1 MEKITT
7 PGSDTI
13 VAPATAPGQAALA
26 VLRLSGPQAIAIADT
41 LWRGKSL
48 AQADSHT
55 AHLGT
60 VLDSRGLQLDQAV
73 AVVYRAPRSF
83 TGQDSVELTIHGS
96 MYVRREL
103 LNTLIK
109 AGARLAEPGEFTRR
123 AFLSGRLDLS
133 QAEAVADIIAA
144 ESRAANDIAQ
154 SQLRGKFAG
163 RIQQLRQQ
171 LIDIASLL
179 ELELDFAEEDLE
191 FADRT
196 LLTQLATQARD
207 EIKRLL
213 QSFRTGDA
221 IMRGIP
227 VAIVGAPNAGKSSLL
242 NALLGHDRAIVSD
255 VPGTTRDTIEETLH
269 LGDHLFRFIDTAGLR
284 ASTDA
289 VERIG
294 IDRARAAIASAR
306 IILYVHDATLPLHPD
321 LIPRVPDATTL
332 LVLNK
337 TDLIPTP
344 TLDSQL
350 STLDSQLST
359 LDSQLLPTPL
369 STRTGEGLD
378 QIVRHLVTIAA
389 DMTTTYGDVLVANAR
404 HAEALSSALTSI
416 GRVLDGL
423 RSTLPAD
430 LVAQS
435 LRETISHLGAITGA
449 IPSDLLLSTIFS
461 RFCVGK

>member
-1 MEKITT
+1 MEEITT

-83 TGQDSVELTIHGS
+83 TGQDSVELTVHGS

-103 LNTLIK
+103 LDTLIK

-123 AFLSGRLDLS
+123 AFLGGRLDLS

-154 SQLRGKFAG
+154 SQLQGKFAG

-350 STLDSQLST
+350 STLDSQL
-359 LDSQLLPTPL
+359 LPTPL

-378 QIVRHLVTIAA
+378 QIVRHLATLAA

-461 RFCVGK
+461 RFCIGK

>member
-1 MEKITT
+1 MEEITT

-83 TGQDSVELTIHGS
+83 TGQDSVEFTVHGS

-103 LNTLIK
+103 LDTLIK

-196 LLTQLATQARD
+196 QLTQLATQARD
-207 EIKRLL
+207 EIRRLL

-350 STLDSQLST
+350 STLDSQL
-359 LDSQLLPTPL
+359 LPTPL

-435 LRETISHLGAITGA
+435 LRETISHLGALTGA

-461 RFCVGK
+461 RFCIGK

>member
-1 MEKITT
+1 MEEITT

-83 TGQDSVELTIHGS
+83 TGQDSVELTVHGS

-103 LNTLIK
+103 LDTLIK

-123 AFLSGRLDLS
+123 AFLGGRLDLS

-154 SQLRGKFAG
+154 SQLQGKFAG

-350 STLDSQLST
+350 STLDSQL
-359 LDSQLLPTPL
+359 LPTPL

-389 DMTTTYGDVLVANAR
+389 DMTTTDGDVLVANAR

-461 RFCVGK
+461 RFCIGK

>member
-1 MEKITT
+1 MEEITP

-83 TGQDSVELTIHGS
+83 TGQDSVELTVHGS

-103 LNTLIK
+103 LDTLIK

-123 AFLSGRLDLS
+123 AFLGGRLDLS

-196 LLTQLATQARD
+196 QLTQLATQARD
-207 EIKRLL
+207 EIRRLL

-255 VPGTTRDTIEETLH
+255 VPGTTRDTIEETMH

-350 STLDSQLST
+350 STLDSQL
-359 LDSQLLPTPL
+359 LPTPL

-389 DMTTTYGDVLVANAR
+389 DMTTTDSDVLVANAR

-461 RFCVGK
+461 RFCIGK

>member
-1 MEKITT
+1 MEEITT

-83 TGQDSVELTIHGS
+83 TGQDSVELTVHGS

-103 LNTLIK
+103 LDTLIK

-207 EIKRLL
+207 EIRRLL

-294 IDRARAAIASAR
+294 IDRARAAIASAH

-344 TLDSQL
+344 
-350 STLDSQLST
+350 TLDSQLST

-461 RFCVGK
+461 RFCIGK

>member
-1 MEKITT
+1 MEEITT

-123 AFLSGRLDLS
+123 AFLGGRLDLS

-154 SQLRGKFAG
+154 SQLQGKFAG

-207 EIKRLL
+207 EIRRLL

-350 STLDSQLST
+350 STLDSQL
-359 LDSQLLPTPL
+359 LPTPL

-461 RFCVGK
+461 RFCIGK

>member
-1 MEKITT
+1 MEEITT

-83 TGQDSVELTIHGS
+83 TGQDSVELTVHGS

-103 LNTLIK
+103 LDTLIK

-123 AFLSGRLDLS
+123 AFLGGRLDLS

-154 SQLRGKFAG
+154 SQLQGKFAG

-196 LLTQLATQARD
+196 RLTQLATQAR
-207 EIKRLL
+207 EETRRLL

-284 ASTDA
+284 TSTDA

-350 STLDSQLST
+350 STLDSQL
-359 LDSQLLPTPL
+359 LPTPL

-389 DMTTTYGDVLVANAR
+389 DMTTTDGDVLVANAR

-461 RFCVGK
+461 RFCIGK

>member
-1 MEKITT
+1 MEEITT

-83 TGQDSVELTIHGS
+83 TGQDSVELTVHGS

-103 LNTLIK
+103 LDTLIK

-123 AFLSGRLDLS
+123 AFLGGRLDLS

-154 SQLRGKFAG
+154 SQLQGKFAG

-350 STLDSQLST
+350 STLDSQL
-359 LDSQLLPTPL
+359 LPTPL

-423 RSTLPAD
+423 RATLPAD

-461 RFCVGK
+461 RFCIGK

>member
-1 MEKITT
+1 MEEITT

-83 TGQDSVELTIHGS
+83 TGQDSVELTVHGS

-103 LNTLIK
+103 LDTLIK

-123 AFLSGRLDLS
+123 AFLGGRLDLS

-154 SQLRGKFAG
+154 SQLQGKFAG

-350 STLDSQLST
+350 STLDSQL
-359 LDSQLLPTPL
+359 LPTPL

-461 RFCVGK
+461 RFCIGK

>member
-1 MEKITT
+1 MEEITT
-7 PGSDTI
+7 PDSDTI

-26 VLRLSGPQAIAIADT
+26 VLRLSGPQAISIADT

-123 AFLSGRLDLS
+123 AFLGGRLDLS

-154 SQLRGKFAG
+154 SQLQGKFAG

-350 STLDSQLST
+350 STLDSQL
-359 LDSQLLPTPL
+359 LPTPL

>member
-1 MEKITT
+1 MEEITT
-7 PGSDTI
+7 PDSDTI

-26 VLRLSGPQAIAIADT
+26 VLRLSGPQAISIADT

-83 TGQDSVELTIHGS
+83 TGQDSVELTVHGS

-123 AFLSGRLDLS
+123 AFLGGRLDLS

-154 SQLRGKFAG
+154 SQLQGKFAG

-350 STLDSQLST
+350 STLDSQL
-359 LDSQLLPTPL
+359 LPTPL

-461 RFCVGK
+461 RFCIGK

>member
-1 MEKITT
+1 MEEITT
-7 PGSDTI
+7 PDSDTI

-83 TGQDSVELTIHGS
+83 TGQDSVELTVHGS

-103 LNTLIK
+103 LDTLIK

-123 AFLSGRLDLS
+123 AFLGGRLDLS

-154 SQLRGKFAG
+154 SQLQGKFAG

-196 LLTQLATQARD
+196 LLTQLATQTRD

-350 STLDSQLST
+350 STLDSQL
-359 LDSQLLPTPL
+359 LPTPL

-461 RFCVGK
+461 RFCIGK

>member
-1 MEKITT
+1 MEEITT
-7 PGSDTI
+7 PDSDTI

-26 VLRLSGPQAIAIADT
+26 VLRLSGPQAISIADT

-83 TGQDSVELTIHGS
+83 TGQDSVELTVHGS

-123 AFLSGRLDLS
+123 AFLGGRLDLS

-154 SQLRGKFAG
+154 SQLQGKFAG

-350 STLDSQLST
+350 STLDSQL
-359 LDSQLLPTPL
+359 LPTPL

-423 RSTLPAD
+423 RATLPAD

-461 RFCVGK
+461 RFCIGK

>member
-1 MEKITT
+1 MEEITT
-7 PGSDTI
+7 PDSDTI

-83 TGQDSVELTIHGS
+83 TGQDSVELTVHGS

-103 LNTLIK
+103 LDTLIK

-123 AFLSGRLDLS
+123 AFLGGRLDLS

-154 SQLRGKFAG
+154 SQLQGKFAG

-350 STLDSQLST
+350 STLDSQL
-359 LDSQLLPTPL
+359 LPTPL

-461 RFCVGK
+461 RFCIGK

>member
-1 MEKITT
+1 MEEITT

-83 TGQDSVELTIHGS
+83 TGQDSVELTVHGS

-103 LNTLIK
+103 LDTLIK

-123 AFLSGRLDLS
+123 AFLGGRLDLS

-207 EIKRLL
+207 EIRRLL

-350 STLDSQLST
+350 STLDSQL
-359 LDSQLLPTPL
+359 LPTPL

-423 RSTLPAD
+423 RATLPAD

-461 RFCVGK
+461 RFCIGK

>member
-1 MEKITT
+1 MEEITT

-123 AFLSGRLDLS
+123 AFLGGRLDLS

-154 SQLRGKFAG
+154 SQLQGKFAG

-196 LLTQLATQARD
+196 LLTQLATQTRD

-350 STLDSQLST
+350 STLDSQL
-359 LDSQLLPTPL
+359 LLTPL

-461 RFCVGK
+461 RFCIGK

>member
-83 TGQDSVELTIHGS
+83 TGQDSVELTVHGS

-103 LNTLIK
+103 LDTLIK

-123 AFLSGRLDLS
+123 AFLGGRLDLS

-154 SQLRGKFAG
+154 SQLQGKFAG

-350 STLDSQLST
+350 STLDSQL
-359 LDSQLLPTPL
+359 LPTPL

-461 RFCVGK
+461 RFCIGK

>member
-1 MEKITT
+1 MEEITT
-7 PGSDTI
+7 PDSDTI

-123 AFLSGRLDLS
+123 AFLGGRLDLS

-294 IDRARAAIASAR
+294 IDRARAAIASAH

-344 TLDSQL
+344 
-350 STLDSQLST
+350 TLDSQLST

-461 RFCVGK
+461 RFCIGK

>member
-1 MEKITT
+1 MEEITT

-83 TGQDSVELTIHGS
+83 TGQDSVELTVHGS

-103 LNTLIK
+103 LDTLIK

-123 AFLSGRLDLS
+123 AFLGGRLDLS

-154 SQLRGKFAG
+154 SQLQGKFAG

-196 LLTQLATQARD
+196 LLTQLATQTRD

-294 IDRARAAIASAR
+294 IYRARAAIASAR

-344 TLDSQL
+344 
-350 STLDSQLST
+350 TLDSQLST

>member
-1 MEKITT
+1 MEEITT
-7 PGSDTI
+7 PDSDTI

-83 TGQDSVELTIHGS
+83 TGQDSVELTVHGS

-103 LNTLIK
+103 LDTLIK

-123 AFLSGRLDLS
+123 AFLGGRLDLS

-154 SQLRGKFAG
+154 SQLQGKFAG

-350 STLDSQLST
+350 STLDSQL
-359 LDSQLLPTPL
+359 LPTPL

-423 RSTLPAD
+423 RATLPAD

-461 RFCVGK
+461 RFCIGK

>member
-1 MEKITT
+1 MEEITT

-83 TGQDSVELTIHGS
+83 TGQDSVELTVHGS

-103 LNTLIK
+103 LDTLIK

-123 AFLSGRLDLS
+123 AFLGGRLDLS

-350 STLDSQLST
+350 STLDSQL
-359 LDSQLLPTPL
+359 LPTPL

-461 RFCVGK
+461 RFCIGK

>member
-1 MEKITT
+1 MEEITT
-7 PGSDTI
+7 PDSDTI

-123 AFLSGRLDLS
+123 AFLGGRLDLS

-154 SQLRGKFAG
+154 SQLQGKFAG

-207 EIKRLL
+207 EIRRLL

-306 IILYVHDATLPLHPD
+306 IILYVHDATLPFHPD

-344 TLDSQL
+344 
-350 STLDSQLST
+350 TLDSQLST

-389 DMTTTYGDVLVANAR
+389 DMTTTDGDVLVANAR

-461 RFCVGK
+461 RFCIGK

>member
-1 MEKITT
+1 MEEITT

-83 TGQDSVELTIHGS
+83 TGQDSVELTVHGS

-103 LNTLIK
+103 LDTLIK

-123 AFLSGRLDLS
+123 AFLGGRLDLS

-207 EIKRLL
+207 EIRRLL

-350 STLDSQLST
+350 STLDSQL
-359 LDSQLLPTPL
+359 LPTPL

-389 DMTTTYGDVLVANAR
+389 DMTTTDGDVLVANAR

-461 RFCVGK
+461 RFCIGK

>member
-1 MEKITT
+1 MEEITT

-83 TGQDSVELTIHGS
+83 TGQDSVELTVHGS

-103 LNTLIK
+103 LDTLIK

-123 AFLSGRLDLS
+123 AFLGGRLDLS

-154 SQLRGKFAG
+154 SQLQGKFAG

-294 IDRARAAIASAR
+294 IDRSRAAIASAR

-344 TLDSQL
+344 
-350 STLDSQLST
+350 TLDSQLST

-461 RFCVGK
+461 RFCIGK

>member
-1 MEKITT
+1 MEEITT
-7 PGSDTI
+7 PDSDTI

-26 VLRLSGPQAIAIADT
+26 VLRLSGPQAISIADT

-350 STLDSQLST
+350 STLDSQL
-359 LDSQLLPTPL
+359 LPTPL

-423 RSTLPAD
+423 RATLPAD

-461 RFCVGK
+461 RFCIGK

>member
-1 MEKITT
+1 MEEITT

-83 TGQDSVELTIHGS
+83 TGQDSVELTVHGS

-103 LNTLIK
+103 LDTLIK

-123 AFLSGRLDLS
+123 AFLGGRLDLS

-154 SQLRGKFAG
+154 SQLQGKFAG

-196 LLTQLATQARD
+196 LLTQLATQTRD

-350 STLDSQLST
+350 STLDSQL
-359 LDSQLLPTPL
+359 LPTPL

>member
-1 MEKITT
+1 MEEITT

-123 AFLSGRLDLS
+123 AFLGGRLDLS

-154 SQLRGKFAG
+154 SQLQGKFAG

-196 LLTQLATQARD
+196 LLTQLATQTRD

-294 IDRARAAIASAR
+294 IDRARAAIASAH

-344 TLDSQL
+344 
-350 STLDSQLST
+350 TLDSQLST

-461 RFCVGK
+461 RFCIGK

>member
-1 MEKITT
+1 MEEITT
-7 PGSDTI
+7 PDSDTI

-123 AFLSGRLDLS
+123 AFLGGRLDLS

-154 SQLRGKFAG
+154 SQLQGKFAG

-171 LIDIASLL
+171 LIDIASLF

-196 LLTQLATQARD
+196 QLTQLATQARD
-207 EIKRLL
+207 EIRRLL

-350 STLDSQLST
+350 STLDSQL
-359 LDSQLLPTPL
+359 LPTPL

-461 RFCVGK
+461 RFCIGK

>member
-350 STLDSQLST
+350 STLDSQL
-359 LDSQLLPTPL
+359 LPTPL
-369 STRTGEGLD
+369 STRTGEGLN

-423 RSTLPAD
+423 RATLPAD

-461 RFCVGK
+461 RFCIGK

>member
-1 MEKITT
+1 MEEITT

-83 TGQDSVELTIHGS
+83 TGQDSVELTVHGS

-103 LNTLIK
+103 LDTLIK

-123 AFLSGRLDLS
+123 AFLGGRLDLS

-154 SQLRGKFAG
+154 SQLQGKFAG

-350 STLDSQLST
+350 STLDSQL
-359 LDSQLLPTPL
+359 LPTPL

>member
-1 MEKITT
+1 MEEITT

-83 TGQDSVELTIHGS
+83 TGQDSVELTVHGS

-103 LNTLIK
+103 LDTLIK

-123 AFLSGRLDLS
+123 AFLGGRLDLS

-154 SQLRGKFAG
+154 SQLQGKFAG

-179 ELELDFAEEDLE
+179 ELELDFAEEDLV

-350 STLDSQLST
+350 STLDSQL
-359 LDSQLLPTPL
+359 LPTPL

-461 RFCVGK
+461 RFCIGK

>member
-1 MEKITT
+1 MEEITT

-103 LNTLIK
+103 LDTLIK

-123 AFLSGRLDLS
+123 AFLGGRLDLS

-154 SQLRGKFAG
+154 SQLQGKFAG

-350 STLDSQLST
+350 STLDSQL
-359 LDSQLLPTPL
+359 LPTPL

-461 RFCVGK
+461 RFCIGK

>member
-1 MEKITT
+1 MEEITT

-83 TGQDSVELTIHGS
+83 TGQDSVELTVHGS

-103 LNTLIK
+103 LDTLIK

-123 AFLSGRLDLS
+123 AFLGGRLDLS

-154 SQLRGKFAG
+154 SQLQGKFAG

-284 ASTDA
+284 TSTDA

-344 TLDSQL
+344 
-350 STLDSQLST
+350 TLDSQLST

-461 RFCVGK
+461 RFCIGK

>member
-1 MEKITT
+1 MEEITT

-83 TGQDSVELTIHGS
+83 TGQDSVEFTVHGS

-103 LNTLIK
+103 LDTLIK

-196 LLTQLATQARD
+196 QLTQLATQARD
-207 EIKRLL
+207 EIRRLL

-344 TLDSQL
+344 TLH
-350 STLDSQLST
+350 SQLST

-389 DMTTTYGDVLVANAR
+389 DMTTTDGDVLVANAR

-461 RFCVGK
+461 RFCIGK

>member
-1 MEKITT
+1 MEEITT

-83 TGQDSVELTIHGS
+83 TGQDSVEFTVHGS

-103 LNTLIK
+103 LDTLIK

-123 AFLSGRLDLS
+123 AFLGGRLDLS

-154 SQLRGKFAG
+154 SQLQGKFAG

-196 LLTQLATQARD
+196 QLTQLATQARD
-207 EIKRLL
+207 EIRRLL

-350 STLDSQLST
+350 STLDSQL
-359 LDSQLLPTPL
+359 LPTPL

-389 DMTTTYGDVLVANAR
+389 DMTTTDGDVLVANAR

-461 RFCVGK
+461 RFCIGK

>member
-1 MEKITT
+1 MEEITT
-7 PGSDTI
+7 PDSDTI

-26 VLRLSGPQAIAIADT
+26 VLRLSGPQAISIADT

-123 AFLSGRLDLS
+123 AFLGGRLDLS

-154 SQLRGKFAG
+154 SQLQGKFAG

-350 STLDSQLST
+350 STLDSQL
-359 LDSQLLPTPL
+359 LPTPL

-389 DMTTTYGDVLVANAR
+389 DMTTTDGDVLVANAR

-461 RFCVGK
+461 RFCIGK

>member
-83 TGQDSVELTIHGS
+83 TGQDSVELTVHGS

-103 LNTLIK
+103 LDTLIK

-123 AFLSGRLDLS
+123 AFLGGRLDLS

-154 SQLRGKFAG
+154 SQLQGKFAG

-350 STLDSQLST
+350 STLDSQL
-359 LDSQLLPTPL
+359 LPTPL

-389 DMTTTYGDVLVANAR
+389 DMTTTDGDVLVANAR

-461 RFCVGK
+461 RFCIGK

>member
-1 MEKITT
+1 MEEITT
-7 PGSDTI
+7 PDSDTI

-123 AFLSGRLDLS
+123 AFLGGRLDLS

-154 SQLRGKFAG
+154 SQLQGKFAG

-207 EIKRLL
+207 EIRRLL

-306 IILYVHDATLPLHPD
+306 IILYVHNATLPFHPD

-344 TLDSQL
+344 
-350 STLDSQLST
+350 TLDSQLST

-389 DMTTTYGDVLVANAR
+389 DMTTTDGDVLVANAR

-461 RFCVGK
+461 RFCIGK

>member
-1 MEKITT
+1 MEEITT
-7 PGSDTI
+7 PDSDTI

-26 VLRLSGPQAIAIADT
+26 VLRLSGPQAISIADT

-123 AFLSGRLDLS
+123 AFLGGRLDLS

-154 SQLRGKFAG
+154 SQLQGKFAG

-350 STLDSQLST
+350 STLDSQL
-359 LDSQLLPTPL
+359 LPTPL

-461 RFCVGK
+461 RFCIGK